1 MVEPTFCS
9 LTRRV
14 FGSDLE
20 WFKRHILLAGQAESR
35 TVFIST
41 QSSLQYFC
49 GCWAH
54 VTRYLLCLRT
64 HRIQLRARSP
74 MRPQWHSHLSG
85 GEAPVNGVRAHTES
99 RARLVVTVRS

>member
-35 TVFIST
+35 TVFIAA
-41 QSSLQYFC
+41 QSSRQFFADVGRMSQDTCHACKY
-49 GCWAH
+49 
-54 VTRYLLCLRT
+54 
-64 HRIQLRARSP
+64 
-74 MRPQWHSHLSG
+74 
-85 GEAPVNGVRAHTES
+85 TES
-99 RARLVVTVRS
+99 S